1 MTLRE
6 EIPEIIESCKH
17 LLKEDGPYHSLN
29 ASGFANVCS
38 ALNLDYQTGANRYR
52 DCRDVIARI
61 LALAVLAEIGER

>member
-1 MTLRE
+1 MALRD
-6 EIPEIIESCKH
+6 EIPEIVECCKR

-61 LALAVLAEIGER
+61 LALAVLAGRE